1 MAKFFSSILQSVGLA
16 PKMPAQV
23 AAPQQF
29 IPQEAM
35 SPAAVDTPAVQAAA
49 EAEKLRQRRAR
60 GRAATMLT
68 EGGAETGPIGTT
80 KLLGG

>member
-16 PKMPAQV
+16 PKGPMP
-23 AAPQQF
+23 APQQF

>member
-1 MAKFFSSILQSVGLA
+1 MAKFISSVLQSVGLA
-16 PKMPAQV
+16 PKPPV
-23 AAPQQF
+23 ATPQQF

-35 SPAAVDTPAVQAAA
+35 TPAAVDTPAVQAAA